1 MCKAVAKLARLTGT
15 APTSSCRVRLR
26 LRRLLPASSA
36 SAGSSLRP
44 GRSAPGPA
52 HPRRTRSSLGR
63 CSCARQSRARSR
75 PWASGRSHPR
85 RARTEPPSRFG
96 LDWRLILAEPP
107 CTSRNGRS
115 CCQRSACSSREGQRP
130 RHSTGMCALTVH
142 TRSQSCRGS
151 APATEGTSGTA
162 RRRSSSGRP
171 GTAHSCRSLPTR
183 TQPCSSR
190 DTLSGWRSTALARLP
205 VGARAPRAPRVRQ
218 PGFS

>member
-1 MCKAVAKLARLTGT
+1 MPCPRHSDQCRHSEPCASSRGFLHLPGRRPSVDWIPMCKAAVARLTGT

-115 CCQRSACSSREGQRP
+115 CCQRSACSSRLG
-130 RHSTGMCALTVH
+130 
-142 TRSQSCRGS
+142 GS
-151 APATEGTSGTA
+151 APAPQYGHVCTYG
-162 RRRSSSGRP
+162 
-171 GTAHSCRSLPTR
+171 AHSQPVLSRFGASDRGHQRHGAPSLE
-183 TQPCSSR
+183 
-190 DTLSGWRSTALARLP
+190 
-205 VGARAPRAPRVRQ
+205 
-218 PGFS
+218 